1 MRSNGNYPPGA
12 QYDPAAPWNEKT
24 ETKKVTVSVTYSKD
38 FVVEVPE
45 GCTPE
50 ELTELVRRSIVLPKE
65 VMDGID
71 ARNKGYTTAY
81 GGWEEDDFAVAE

>member
-1 MRSNGNYPPGA
+1 MLRLV
-12 QYDPAAPWNEKT
+12 
-24 ETKKVTVSVTYSKD
+24 KVKLILQRQRYWYL
-38 FVVEVPE
+38 EVPE

-50 ELTELVRRSIVLPKE
+50 ELNELVRRSIVLPKE

>member
-1 MRSNGNYPPGA
+1 M
-12 QYDPAAPWNEKT
+12 
-24 ETKKVTVSVTYSKD
+24 
-38 FVVEVPE
+38 VEVPE

-50 ELTELVRRSIVLPKE
+50 ELNELVRRSIVLPKE